1 MDFQKAKLE
10 KQLGELENEQKLLK
24 TELHMMKKNNEKL
37 QTQIEAMEGA
47 QAGNIPK
54 IQAEHQNK

>member
-1 MDFQKAKLE
+1 
-10 KQLGELENEQKLLK
+10 LENEQKLLK

-54 IQAEHQNK
+54 MLAEHQNK

>member
-1 MDFQKAKLE
+1 
-10 KQLGELENEQKLLK
+10 LENEQKLLK